1 MGALIAA
8 VTVVSVVVLL
18 WRPQSSPGV
27 LAANAVMV
35 EVIHASLPTVVQ
47 YLPWLVSAAVVLL
60 LALKRNPRLPDFG
73 SPLVL
78 LAFLY
83 TVWLMVTAIVHRS
96 TGDLKYAAGVPIV
109 MAVLFWAIPNLTSGL
124 KPLRQVLGVA
134 AVATALFSVTAG
146 IAALKFH
153 SGFPVPVGHR
163 TLLAWQWPF
172 ANKNTLGFLAAFGV
186 PSAVALALSCRTWQR
201 WLWWPVAAISSVGM
215 LMCYART
222 SWIAVLVGVVV
233 LAIGYGRWKGLL
245 LIVLLGLVGG
255 GALVVKTGVHRLI
268 ALWGHGLSGRVGL
281 WKAAV
286 KVVSLHPILGVGP
299 GNSPAAMAPFV
310 GLAFRGLTPSN
321 AFLETLVELGIIG
334 LVLMLGLIVTSF
346 VRAVGTRMVDAQ
358 WRWIYA
364 ALLLAGL
371 TEQMAE
377 SGFIGGI
384 SFEDYLFAAILASV
398 LAWDRG
404 RAKEY

>member
-1 MGALIAA
+1 MI
-8 VTVVSVVVLL
+8 SVAILL
-18 WRPQSSPGV
+18 WRPQSAPAV

-35 EVIHASLPTVVQ
+35 EVIHASLPTFVQ
-47 YLPWLVSAAVVLL
+47 YVPWLVSAVVVLL
-60 LALKRNPRLPDFG
+60 LTWRKNARLPDFG

-78 LAFLY
+78 LALLY
-83 TVWLMVTAIVHRS
+83 TVWLMLTAIIHRS
-96 TGDLKYAAGVPIV
+96 SGDLKYAAGVPLV
-109 MAVLFWAIPNLTSGL
+109 MAVLFWAIPNLSSGL
-124 KPLRQVLGVA
+124 KPFRQVLGVA
-134 AVATALFSVTAG
+134 AVATALFSITAG

-186 PSAVALALSCRTWQR
+186 PSGVALALSCRTWQR
-201 WLWWPVAAISSVGM
+201 WLWWIVAGISSVGM
-215 LMCYART
+215 LMSYART
-222 SWIAVLVGVVV
+222 SWIAVAVGLVV

-245 LIVLLGLVGG
+245 LVILLGILGG
-255 GALVVKTGVHRLI
+255 GALVAKTGVHRLI
-268 ALWGHGLSGRVGL
+268 ALWHHGLSGRVGL
-281 WKAAV
+281 WKAAA
-286 KVVSLHPILGVGP
+286 KVVALHPLLGVGP

-310 GLAFRGLTPSN
+310 AAAFRGLTPSN
-321 AFLETLVELGIIG
+321 AFLETAVELGIVG
-334 LVLMLGLIVTSF
+334 LVLMLGIILTSF
-346 VRAVGTRMVDAQ
+346 LRAVQTRTMEVQ

-364 ALLLAGL
+364 AILLAGL

-398 LAWDRG
+398 LVWSRG
-404 RAKEY
+404 SSKEYS